1 MDGKRIRIIVVEDQ
15 PILRSEIVSN
25 LCAEGFETFGVKDG
39 AELYFELLHGPADI
53 VILDMG
59 LPGQNG
65 VLVVQQLRSIQ
76 NMQSLGII
84 MLTAQSEPR
93 DGLDSL
99 ANGAD
104 IFLVKPFEFDELVAY
119 VQSLYRRMQRGHELR
134 TSLTWQ
140 FQQTEWRLVCP
151 SGTLIELSHLEAA
164 FLGIVGKNAGKPVRR
179 RDIISIAFGKDPF
192 SYDPR
197 RLEAVV
203 SRLRRKIHLQYPL
216 SQPIKVVHSI
226 GYVFTDAIRCI

>member
-25 LCAEGFETFGVKDG
+25 LCAEGFETFGAKDG
-39 AELYFELLHGPADI
+39 TELYVKLLHGPADI
-53 VILDMG
+53 IILDMSLSGENG
-59 LPGQNG
+59 L
-65 VLVVQQLRSIQ
+65 LIVQQLRSIQ

-84 MLTAQSEPR
+84 TLTAQSEPK
-93 DGLDSL
+93 DGLHSL
-99 ANGAD
+99 VNGAD

-119 VQSLYRRMQRGHELR
+119 IQSLYRRMQRGHELR
-134 TSLTWQ
+134 SSLAWQ
-140 FQQTEWRLVCP
+140 FQQSEWRLVCP
-151 SGTLIELSHLEAA
+151 SGMLVELSHLEAA
-164 FLGIVGKNAGKPVRR
+164 FLSIVGKNAGKPMRR
-179 RDIISIAFGKDPF
+179 KDIISIAFGKDPF

-226 GYVFTDAIRCI
+226 GYMFTDVIRCI

>member
-39 AELYFELLHGPADI
+39 TELYVKLLHGPADI
-53 VILDMG
+53 VILDLG
-59 LPGQNG
+59 LQIQNS

-84 MLTAQSEPR
+84 TLTAQTESR

-99 ANGAD
+99 GNGAD

-119 VQSLYRRMQRGHELR
+119 IQSLYRRMQRGHEPR
-134 TSLTWQ
+134 TSLTWE
-140 FQQTEWRLVCP
+140 FQQSEWQLVCP
-151 SGTLIELSHLEAA
+151 SGMLIELSHLEAA
-164 FLGIVGKNAGKPVRR
+164 FLGIVSKNAGKAVRR
-179 RDIISIAFGKDPF
+179 KDIISIAFGKDPF

-203 SRLRRKIHLQYPL
+203 SRLRRKIHSQYPL
-216 SQPIKVVHSI
+216 
-226 GYVFTDAIRCI
+226 

>member
-1 MDGKRIRIIVVEDQ
+1 VNDG
-15 PILRSEIVSN
+15 
-25 LCAEGFETFGVKDG
+25 T
-39 AELYFELLHGPADI
+39 ELYVELLHGPADI
-53 VILDMG
+53 VILDLE
-59 LPGQNG
+59 LPSQNG

-84 MLTAQSEPR
+84 MLTKQSELKY
-93 DGLDSL
+93 GLDSL

-104 IFLVKPFEFDELVAY
+104 IFLVKPFRFEELIAY
-119 VQSLYRRMQRGHELR
+119 IRSLYRRMQRGHELH
-134 TSLTWQ
+134 SSVSWQ
-140 FQQTEWRLVCP
+140 FHQSEWRLVCP
-151 SGTLIELSHLEAA
+151 SGTLIDLSHLEAA

-226 GYVFTDAIRCI
+226 GYVIAPAKSLTCSNRKGFAQKRPFEFPEKLR